1 MLLAVDIGNT
11 NITLGLWD
19 GREWQL
25 QWRLRTVPDKTSDEY
40 GVYLKG
46 LLREVDADQAV
57 TEVIISSVSP
67 ALNRTFATMCRSYLR
82 LEAQFV
88 RWDMD
93 TGITVAT
100 ANPAEVGAD
109 RIVNAAAAY
118 YLYPGPSVVV
128 DMGTA
133 TTFDAISGKGE
144 LLGVAIAPGMQAAME
159 ALASRAAQL
168 SKVALEAPPAA
179 IGRTTVEAM
188 QSGLLFGYVGLTE
201 GLVKRMKAELN
212 EPNIRVIGA
221 GGLISLIAPH
231 TDCID
236 YIEPWLTLIGLR
248 LISDRLRKNDAEIR
262 GEGAEIRGEGAKI
275 RGEEYGKI

>member
-19 GREWQL
+19 GRAWQL

-67 ALNRTFATMCRSYLR
+67 ALNRTFAAMCRSYLR

-168 SKVALEAPPAA
+168 SKVSLEAPPAA

-221 GGLISLIAPH
+221 GGLISLIVPH

-248 LISDRLRKNDAEIR
+248 LISDRIRK
-262 GEGAEIRGEGAKI
+262 
-275 RGEEYGKI
+275 EE